1 MDRSEKQGSSP
12 SNPEEAFFNA
22 LLQYFTS
29 RAAGEPLAQT
39 IGDGLEVFQALGE
52 TRVVSL
58 YWLDPETFEFRYG
71 ASRPEIPAEKAEA
84 QFQGLVEQGAVAAAI
99 RSVQESPQ
107 GYFQAGREG
116 ASPFLIFPLV
126 NAAGLLGM
134 LLLEQDGR
142 PNTRPPEVS
151 IGSALGVQHFSRLL
165 QNRLLATNLNQQKGI
180 LNQKIAARTLELE
193 KSERELRSILD
204 SINTAVLIIDATNYR
219 ILECNKTALDLIG
232 LDKSEVTG
240 SFCHRFMCILE
251 KGRCPVIDF
260 GQTIHNA
267 EQDLIVGNGRKVPV
281 LKKVSPIFWNGRKCL
296 VESFIDI
303 TEQKFLENQFHETQK
318 LEAIGRLAGGVAHD
332 FNNLLM
338 AIMGYSD
345 LILMNLPQAETATSN
360 QVREIKKAAQRAADL
375 TQQLLELSRKQVL
388 EPKILDLNAIVI
400 DFEKILW
407 RLLGEDVEL
416 VTVLDPTLGNIKG
429 DRAHLEQ
436 IIVNLAIN
444 AREAMTPSGGKL
456 IIETS
461 SVVIG
466 QTTSRRYPIMTPGSY
481 ALLAIS
487 DNGRGMDPETRS
499 KVFEPFFTFK
509 ERQRRPGL
517 GLSTVYSIVRQS
529 GGYIW
534 VYSEVGQGTTFKIY
548 FPMVE
553 ESFQSRGGGYGA
565 GKVLPGSETILLV
578 EDEDLLRKPIREIL
592 EMNGY
597 AVLEA
602 GNGEEALRL
611 AEEQAAP
618 IDLLLTDVVMP
629 GINGR
634 ELAEQLT
641 LRRPS
646 LRVLFMSGY
655 TNNMVVHH
663 GILEEGLAFLE
674 KPFTPEAL
682 AVKIRQVLR
691 GVPLKPG
698 NGSKTPPT
706 RPPL

>member
-1 MDRSEKQGSSP
+1 MHRPDYE
-12 SNPEEAFFNA
+12 NPERALPEDALINA

-29 RAAGEPLAQT
+29 RAAGEPLAKT
-39 IGDGLEVFQALGE
+39 IADGLEVFQSVGQ
-52 TRVVSL
+52 TRSVTL
-58 YWLDPETFEFRYG
+58 YWLDPETFTFHFG
-71 ASRPEIPAEKAEA
+71 ASRPEMPAEKTEQ
-84 QFQGLVEQGAVAAAI
+84 QFQRLVDLGAVAAAI
-99 RSVQESPQ
+99 ASVQQGPG
-107 GYFQAGREG
+107 GYFQAGRKGET
-116 ASPFLIFPLV
+116 PYLVFPLV
-126 NAAGLLGM
+126 ISSGLLGL
-134 LLLEQDGR
+134 LLLEQDL
-142 PNTRPPEVS
+142 PPGAAPLEVS
-151 IGSALGVQHFSRLL
+151 SWTALGVQQFSRLL
-165 QNRLLATNLNQQKGI
+165 QNRLLARDLDQQKGI
-180 LNQKIAARTLELE
+180 LKQKITARTLELE
-193 KSERELRSILD
+193 KSERELRAILD
-204 SINTAVLIIDATNYR
+204 SINAAVVIIDAANYR
-219 ILECNKTALDLIG
+219 ILECNKTALDIIG
-232 LDKSEVTG
+232 LEKAEVTG
-240 SFCHRFMCILE
+240 SFCHRFMCVLE
-251 KGRCPVIDF
+251 KGRCPVIDC
-260 GQTIHNA
+260 GQTIHNT
-267 EQDLIVGNGRKVPV
+267 EQELVSGNGSKIPV
-281 LKKVSPIFWNGRKCL
+281 LKKVSPIFWNGRQCL
-296 VESFIDI
+296 VESFIDL
-303 TEQKFLENQFHETQK
+303 TELKFLENQFHQTQK

-375 TQQLLELSRKQVL
+375 TQQLLDLSRKQVL
-388 EPKILDLNAIVI
+388 EPKILDLNAIII

-416 VTVLDPTLGNIKG
+416 ITVLDPTLGNIKG

-461 SVVIG
+461 TVTIG
-466 QTTSRRYPIMTPGSY
+466 QTTPRRYPLMAPGPY

-499 KVFEPFFTFK
+499 QVFEPFFTFK
-509 ERQRRPGL
+509 ERPRRSGL

-534 VYSEVGQGTTFKIY
+534 VYSEVNQGTTFKIY
-548 FPMVE
+548 FPLAE
-553 ESFQSRGGGYGA
+553 ENARGREGGYGP

-578 EDEDLLRKPIREIL
+578 EDEDLLRRPIREIL

-611 AEEQAAP
+611 AEEYAQA

-634 ELAEQLT
+634 ELAERLT
-641 LRRPS
+641 ALRPNM
-646 LRVLFMSGY
+646 RVLFMSGY

-691 GVPLKPG
+691 GGPLRPG
-698 NGSKTPPT
+698 NGSNPAPT
-706 RPPL
+706 RPPH